1 MEENMAYEV
10 DFLAVGEGERC
21 GDAIALRFW
30 TPNSPGSQQVWVID
44 GGTKE
49 SGKALVEHINRYYGT
64 DRVDV
69 VVSTHPDSDHASGLS
84 VVLEEMKVGVLLMHQ
99 AWNHAE
105 EIQHLFDD
113 DRVTPSGIEER
124 VWRAL
129 QDARELEKIATRK
142 SIKIIEPFS
151 DNGAGQLVSNG
162 KAYVLSPSIAF
173 YKEQLA
179 NFRCMPQVALQAQY
193 WSPLAGLIEPLKAGA
208 KGVARA
214 LETWFE
220 ETLAD
225 PEDDATSAENNSSV
239 VLLFELDGNRLLFTA
254 DAGVPALTQAAS
266 RAEVLG
272 IDLRTVR
279 FIQVPHHGS
288 KRNVGPTILNRILGP
303 IKSTESYD
311 KTAYVSASEDG
322 QPKHPAK
329 KVVNAFKRR
338 GANVFATQGKG
349 LWHHSS
355 DAPQRVG
362 WSNATPLP
370 FYEEVDE

>member
-30 TPNSPGSQQVWVID
+30 IPNSPGSQQVWVID

-49 SGKALVEHINRYYGT
+49 SGEAIVAHISKYYGT

-84 VVLEEMKVGVLLMHQ
+84 VILKEMKVSVLLMHQ
-99 AWNHAE
+99 PWNHAE

-129 QDARELEKIATRK
+129 QDARELEKIATEK
-142 SIKIIEPFS
+142 GIKIIEPFS
-151 DNGAGQLVSNG
+151 DNGEPQLALNAKV
-162 KAYVLSPSIAF
+162 YILSPSKAF
-173 YKEQLA
+173 YEEQLA
-179 NFRCMPQVALQAQY
+179 NFRCMPQVALQAQH
-193 WSPLAGLIEPLKAGA
+193 WSHLAGLIEALKAGA

-239 VLLFELDGNRLLFTA
+239 VLLFELDGDRLLFTA
-254 DAGVPALTQAAS
+254 DAGVPALTEAANRAQA
-266 RAEVLG
+266 LG
-272 IDLRTVR
+272 IDLKKAK

-288 KRNVGPTILNRILGP
+288 KRNVGPTVLNRILGP
-303 IKSTESYD
+303 IKFTESYD
-311 KTAYVSASEDG
+311 KTAYVSASKDG

-338 GANVFATQGKG
+338 GANVFATQGEG
-349 LWHHSS
+349 LCFHSS